1 MHTHTHTHASHPHTL
16 IMYNMLYCVCV
27 CVCWVWLKKLA
38 KLHRNHYAVNDKC
51 HALLMTKGCRQS
63 TPEEAPFRSTF
74 APSIERHSHLRESSF
89 HRPQEIGKQTN
100 KHKAINTIQH
110 NLPNTLHV

>member
-1 MHTHTHTHASHPHTL
+1 MQASGRYARWRAWRAGYFKKPST
-16 IMYNMLYCVCV
+16 NN
-27 CVCWVWLKKLA
+27 WLKKLA